1 MVMGELEPMLARR
14 EAIAAAITAA
24 IAQVGTLVAEEKAL
38 ADQIRAALRAAGI
51 KVEPLHTAPNLAEII
66 NHELGRQ
73 GIEAWRVAKPF
84 GPRLTDLV
92 DSQHAR
98 ARSLLAT
105 AA

>member
-1 MVMGELEPMLARR
+1 MAELGPMLARR
-14 EAIAAAITAA
+14 EAIAAEITAA
-24 IAQVGTLVAEEKAL
+24 IAQVGTLVA
-38 ADQIRAALRAAGI
+38 DQIRAALRAAGV
-51 KVEPLHTAPNLAEII
+51 KAEPLHTAPNLKEII